1 VAWPHGRLSLRAHSL
16 QDGRV
21 VDELPE
27 DPTLIMQVLLDIRR
41 NTSYIIELLQEED
54 ENGQEE
60 ANDP

>member
-1 VAWPHGRLSLRAHSL
+1 
-16 QDGRV
+16 V